1 MTQLEKASFVLNAH
15 HDTPSEEVGGMLY
28 INVTETLNVAVHDD
42 TIAYLAEE
50 FDEYWESQYEQFLT
64 NQTNKT

>member
-28 INVTETLNVAVHDD
+28 INVTETLSVAIHDD
-42 TIAYLAEE
+42 EVAYLAEE
-50 FDEYWESQYEQFLT
+50 FDKYVIETMYEHKNL
-64 NQTNKT
+64 